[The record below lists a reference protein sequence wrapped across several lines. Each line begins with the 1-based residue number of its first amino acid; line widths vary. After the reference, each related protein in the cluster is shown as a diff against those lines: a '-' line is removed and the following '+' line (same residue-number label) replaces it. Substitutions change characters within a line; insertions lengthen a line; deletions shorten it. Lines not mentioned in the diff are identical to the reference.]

1 MAEPS
6 RGRARPSLAPAFR
19 GRPRAVHISGDPLD
33 GRRRSSGTA
42 RRSFEASIRGRH
54 RDEASPRSEHR
65 SPFAA
70 IHSRPPRSSDDGG
83 AARASVHP
91 DAPPHLA
98 RKYPGGAGAG
108 PRSRLLRPP
117 DAARGASGS
126 GWGSGGHPPAS
137 AGVAPARLRSRRGHR
152 RRLGRA
158 RCRPGASVLPSPP
171 HPDPRCPSV
180 AIRRTPSC
188 GATTD
193 TFRKIP
199 HPSRS
204 AAPWRASCRARRARR
219 GGRFSAGAPT
229 GSGGWDRLT
238 PFGDPARPRGT
249 VPRPPIARE
258 PPLSPPGAPRRSS

>member
-1 MAEPS
+1 MAGLVPLSHRLPVGAPGGPHLERSPRRPPPLLGNRQAILRSLHPRTPS
-6 RGRARPSLAPAFR
+6 GRSVTAFR
-19 GRPRAVHISGDPLD
+19 TPLTVRRHAFPAAAIPRRS
-33 GRRRSSGTA
+33 GRRSGV
-42 RRSFEASIRGRH
+42 
-54 RDEASPRSEHR
+54 
-65 SPFAA
+65 
-70 IHSRPPRSSDDGG
+70 RPPGRS
-83 AARASVHP
+83 
-91 DAPPHLA
+91 PHLA

-171 HPDPRCPSV
+171 HPDPRCSSV

-229 GSGGWDRLT
+229 GSGGWARLT
-238 PFGDPARPRGT
+238 PFGDPAPPRGT